1 MHGWLRWCLR
11 WTWCLLA
18 GFGVGEVAGRGSA
31 GRAGETAVSRE
42 GGGAEGEG
50 VGVDGSVGEFSGGVG
65 ARAEG
70 L

>member
-1 MHGWLRWCLR
+1 M
-11 WTWCLLA
+11 A

>member
-1 MHGWLRWCLR
+1 M
-11 WTWCLLA
+11 A

-42 GGGAEGEG
+42 GGGAEGKG
-50 VGVDGSVGEFSGGVG
+50 VGVDRSVGEFARGVG